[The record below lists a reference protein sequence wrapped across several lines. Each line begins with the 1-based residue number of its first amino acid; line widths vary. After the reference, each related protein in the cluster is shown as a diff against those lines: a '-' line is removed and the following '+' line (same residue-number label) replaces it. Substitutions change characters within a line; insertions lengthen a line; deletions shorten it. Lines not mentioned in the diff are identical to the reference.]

1 MYHHIIWDFDGT
13 LIPFDS
19 EQFLLETLP
28 LRGLRSTGARLFVYG
43 DRQGWHPGMLKVLY
57 GWSLRGTTLTALDRI
72 CAQIAAHIDESDRAA
87 LHSLAA
93 RGPQMTVLSCGTAA
107 LSRGTLRAAGL
118 SDAFV
123 RVEANRLFTQNG
135 QITGIERRFALP
147 ETKVKV
153 AARHGI
159 SWKETIVVG
168 DGLTDVPILDRAGL
182 PILIARGE
190 KATRF
195 AARGYE
201 IVPSL
206 SRAIERACAAI
217 HTAHT
222 AGGRL

>member
-1 MYHHIIWDFDGT
+1 MYHHVIWDFDGT

-28 LRGLRSTGARLFVYG
+28 LRGLRSLGARLFVYG

-57 GWSLRGTTLTALDRI
+57 GWCLRGTPIAALDLI
-72 CAQIAAHIDESDRAA
+72 CAQIAAFIGESDRAA
-87 LHSLAA
+87 LRSLAA
-93 RGPQMTVLSCGTAA
+93 CGPQMIVLSCGTVD

-123 RVEANRLFTQNG
+123 RVEANRLATRNG

-147 ETKVKV
+147 ETKVDV
-153 AARHGI
+153 AARHGV
-159 SWKETIVVG
+159 SWQKTIAVG

-182 PILIARGE
+182 PVLIACGE
-190 KATRF
+190 KAARF
-195 AARGYE
+195 AGRGYE

-206 SRAIERACAAI
+206 AMAIERVCAGL

-222 AGGRL
+222 AVGRP